1 MLKPFR
7 RRQPLSRLHSAS
19 FQALGCGCLALAAL
33 PGHAASDSDT
43 SSLNFNSGFMRQ
55 APDQSADAGAFALR
69 SLGLQK
75 TMIAGRY
82 TVEVT
87 LNLQPVGNRD
97 IDFHDSPDGNQLAA
111 CLTPALLRALG
122 IREQSLQ
129 YPLPEEDTCVDLAAL
144 MPDARAEL
152 DPANMRLA
160 LSIAQIH
167 LSREL
172 AGAVPSTHWDS
183 GIPAAFVNYQA
194 SAQHIS
200 RRGHASRSSQD
211 LYLNSG
217 LNLAGW
223 RLRSSQALR
232 DDLDGK
238 RRWSRTNT
246 YAQHDL
252 PGAWGTLTLGE
263 TFSNGDVFRSQPFKG
278 VQLASDLGMLPDIMQ
293 SYAPVIRGVAQSRAK
308 LEVLQNGY
316 PIYSTYV
323 AQGPY
328 VIDDLSVGGGGGDL
342 EIVLTEA
349 DGQVRRFIQPY
360 SNLSN
365 LLRDGVWRYSLAMG
379 RYQSAN
385 RLDEPGLWQGTLARG
400 GVWGST
406 LYGGVLSGDYYR
418 AANLGVARDLGTAGA
433 LSFDVTHARSDLGRE
448 LGEVQ
453 GNSFAARYGKS
464 FETGTH
470 LRFAGYRY
478 STEGYR
484 DFDEAVQQRSTSSH
498 FVGTRRSRVEASVYQ
513 RLGTSST
520 LSLTLSQDNY
530 WHTDLQ
536 RRQYQFQYTTQV
548 GKHISLNLYASQ
560 SLSHLPQSDRI
571 IGLGLSI
578 PLDILPSSSTTFDMQ
593 QSAGKLSQRAS
604 VAADALDRR
613 LNYRVALA
621 NDEQKN
627 KTASLSLGLQTA
639 HANYG
644 MGYTESGELRSV
656 SVNASG
662 ALLAH
667 EGGLLNTP
675 YLGESVALVHVPG
688 IPGVGVQNAPAAR
701 TNEQG
706 YIVAPYLRPYRFNQL
721 VLDTDDLGPEVEIDN
736 GTLQV
741 VPRRGAVVKAT
752 FPARQVTR
760 LVLTLLQANGRP
772 LPFGA
777 QVTDQQG
784 NPLAVVGQGGQ
795 ALVATQSQAQTLNV
809 RWQADQEQRCSLD
822 IDPARM
828 QEQDGYHLQT
838 LHCHNASPST
848 AL

>member
-1 MLKPFR
+1 MLKPLR
-7 RRQPLSRLHSAS
+7 HRQPLSRLRSTPLR
-19 FQALGCGCLALAAL
+19 ALSCGCLVLITL
-33 PGHAASDSDT
+33 PGHANGESPA
-43 SSLNFNSGFMRQ
+43 LHFNSGFMRQ
-55 APDQSADAGAFALR
+55 AADQPADAGALALH
-69 SLGLQK
+69 SLGTQQTL
-75 TMIAGRY
+75 IAGRY
-82 TVEVT
+82 SVEVT
-87 LNLQPVGNRD
+87 LNLQPIGKRD
-97 IDFHDSPDGNQLAA
+97 IDFHDSPDGEQLTA

-122 IREQSLQ
+122 VREQSLEH
-129 YPLPEEDTCVDLAAL
+129 PLPEDDSCVDLATL
-144 MPDARAEL
+144 LPDARAEL
-152 DPANMRLA
+152 DPATMRLA
-160 LSIAQIH
+160 ISIAQIN
-167 LSREL
+167 LSRDV
-172 AGAVPSTHWDS
+172 AGKVPSEHWDS

-194 SAQHIS
+194 SAQHTS
-200 RRGHASRSSQD
+200 RRGQANRSSQD
-211 LYLNSG
+211 LYLNG
-217 LNLAGW
+217 GVNLGGW

-232 DDLDGK
+232 EDPEGK
-238 RRWSRTNT
+238 RHWTRTNT
-246 YAQHDL
+246 YLQHDL
-252 PGAWGTLTLGE
+252 PEDWGTLTLGE

-278 VQLASDLGMLPDIMQ
+278 VQLASDLGMLPDVMQ

-328 VIDDLSVGGGGGDL
+328 VIDDLSVGGGGSDL
-342 EIVLTEA
+342 EVVLTEA

-379 RYQSAN
+379 RYQSADH
-385 RLDEPGLWQGTLARG
+385 LDDPSLWQGTLARG
-400 GVWGST
+400 GLWGST
-406 LYGGVLSGDYYR
+406 LYGGMLSGDYYR
-418 AANLGVARDLGTAGA
+418 AFNLGVARDLGAVGA
-433 LSFDVTHARSDLGRE
+433 LSFDVTRARSDLGRQ

-484 DFDEAVQQRSTSSH
+484 DFDEVVQQRSASKH
-498 FVGTRRSRVEASVYQ
+498 FVGSRRSRMEAAVYQ
-513 RLGTSST
+513 RLDTRSNV
-520 LSLTLSQDNY
+520 SLTLSQDDY
-530 WHTDLQ
+530 WRTNLQ

-560 SLSHLPQSDRI
+560 SLSDQPQNDRI
-571 IGLGLSI
+571 IGLGLTI
-578 PLDILPSSSTTFDMQ
+578 PLDFLPSSSATFDLQ
-593 QSAGKLSQRAS
+593 QSAGKYSQRAS
-604 VAADALDRR
+604 LAADALDNR
-613 LNYRVALA
+613 LNYRASLA
-621 NDEQKN
+621 NDEQQN

-644 MGYTESGELRSV
+644 LGYTEGSDLRSV
-656 SVNASG
+656 SANASG

-688 IPGVGVQNAPAAR
+688 IPDVGVENAPAAR
-701 TNEQG
+701 TNGDG
-706 YIVAPYLRPYRFNQL
+706 YVVAPYLRPYRINQL
-721 VLDTDDLGPEVEIDN
+721 VLQTDDLGPQVEIDN
-736 GTLQV
+736 GTTQV

-760 LVLTLLQANGRP
+760 LVLTLLQADGRP

-777 QVTDQQG
+777 QVMDQQG

-795 ALVATQSQAQTLNV
+795 ALVATHAQAQTLNV
-809 RWQADQEQRCSLD
+809 HWQAGEEQSCSVNV
-822 IDPARM
+822 DPDSMR
-828 QEQDGYHLQT
+828 EQDGYHLQT
-838 LHCHNASPST
+838 LRCDNA
-848 AL
+848 